1 VRWSSGFAARSPLYS
16 LGLRSSEAHR
26 CTFKAGTRSLCGVE
40 RDPHLLHGSEERGS
54 DLPCPPSCLP
64 LRCGRHADGLALS
77 AMILTAV
84 ADFLKVYLARTSQA
98 AHSAATKVPKAIKA
112 PRGFSPARLFRRKG
126 HARPKASYHGF
137 SSPPG
142 GRWRRW
148 FLLVGRSVVA
158 AAISFVLAL
167 GVVTAVEHSA
177 GKSLS
182 CWVWEECPTQSSSE
196 EGADTSVQSTTRPSI
211 LGGGSIVG
219 SNAASGGLRPAG
231 PQQQL
236 TPEPSAS
243 SSQAPSQAAGPQGS
257 SPGAGDRWQEPS
269 DRQQDSYYYYSE
281 EYEQQSS
288 SSPPSTTD
296 EAQWREYQGGGSQ
309 YVVPWST

>member
-1 VRWSSGFAARSPLYS
+1 MAAKKEDRISHVLHLAS
-16 LGLRSSEAHR
+16 RFGV
-26 CTFKAGTRSLCGVE
+26 AGTLI
-40 RDPHLLHGSEERGS
+40 
-54 DLPCPPSCLP
+54 
-64 LRCGRHADGLALS
+64 GLALS

-167 GVVTAVEHSA
+167 GVVTVVEHSA

-219 SNAASGGLRPAG
+219 SNAANGGLRPAG